1 MDLQL
6 TEGWQGQE
14 DREDF
19 PIKTPPWLADR
30 DPGCSIVAKVTA
42 ITTEMKVC
50 FRESSNRPISL
61 VSPRIRMNLCDR
73 FPHSETRSSCDR
85 TSLLTLRIGDGS
97 RTRQLSKIKVKVQHT
112 S

>member
-1 MDLQL
+1 MDLRL

-19 PIKTPPWLADR
+19 PIKTTPWSADR
-30 DPGCSIVAKVTA
+30 DPGCSIVAKVTG

-50 FRESSNRPISL
+50 FRESSNHPISL

-73 FPHSETRSSCDR
+73 FPHSETFSSSDR

-97 RTRQLSKIKVKVQHT
+97 RTRQFSKIKVKVQHT